1 MRYKEP
7 IIIAEIGANHNGDM
21 ALARKMI
28 KAARECGCDYV
39 KFQSWTPDSLI
50 SREEYQR
57 NQELRDM
64 VEKYYL
70 RPEQHREL
78 SDYCKKNKIG
88 FSSSAFSPEEID
100 LLKSLKVDF
109 IKIASMDITNLELLK
124 YAGRAKLP
132 IMLSTGMASMAEIKK
147 AVTIIE
153 KEGNKKLTLMHCISI
168 YPPQDE
174 DINLNNIP
182 MLKKEFNYPV
192 GFSDHTLGDT
202 AALAA
207 VALGA
212 TVIEKHFTLDKNLP
226 GWDHQISADPG
237 EMKLIASG
245 AKRIAGLL
253 GSDKRSIGR
262 DEEAQ
267 KLKFRRS
274 IVAARD
280 LKKETS
286 IKLKDLSFKR
296 PGNGIPPDK
305 LDSVMGKKLKRAI
318 KADNL
323 IEMKDLI

>member
-1 MRYKEP
+1 
-7 IIIAEIGANHNGDM
+7 
-21 ALARKMI
+21 
-28 KAARECGCDYV
+28 
-39 KFQSWTPDSLI
+39 
-50 SREEYQR
+50 
-57 NQELRDM
+57 
-64 VEKYYL
+64 
-70 RPEQHREL
+70 
-78 SDYCKKNKIG
+78 
-88 FSSSAFSPEEID
+88 
-100 LLKSLKVDF
+100 
-109 IKIASMDITNLELLK
+109 
-124 YAGRAKLP
+124 
-132 IMLSTGMASMAEIKK
+132 MAEIKK